1 MVIEWTIPGVKTDTL
16 IQRYLSQG
24 DIGAVRDLF
33 CNYEKGLY
41 GYLWQMLKHQQDC
54 EDALQDTFRKALEA
68 LPAYREENHFKSWLF
83 RIGHNTGVE
92 IIRRRKRT
100 VEMPDTLEDHLD
112 APSPGPHESL
122 IQRERKDELHDA
134 IAALPESERAVVL
147 LRLQEELSFKE
158 IAQIVDAPLGTV
170 LARMHK
176 AKQRLKLQF
185 NTI

>member
-1 MVIEWTIPGVKTDTL
+1 MKTDIL

-33 CNYEKGLY
+33 SNYEEGLY

-68 LPAYREENHFKSWLF
+68 LPAYREENYFKSWLF

-92 IIRRRKRT
+92 IIRRRKRI
-100 VEMPDTLEDHLD
+100 VEMPDTLEDQLD
-112 APSPGPHESL
+112 APSSGPRESL
-122 IQRERKDELHDA
+122 IQREQEDELHDA
-134 IAALPESERAVVL
+134 IATLPESERAVVL

-158 IAQIVDAPLGTV
+158 IAQVVDAPLGTV

-176 AKQRLKLQF
+176 AKQRLRIHF